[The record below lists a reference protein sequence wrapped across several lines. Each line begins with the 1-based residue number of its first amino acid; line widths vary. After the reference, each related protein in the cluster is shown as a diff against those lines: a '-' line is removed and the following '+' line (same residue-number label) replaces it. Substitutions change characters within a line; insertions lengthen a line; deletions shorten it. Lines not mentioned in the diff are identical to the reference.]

1 MTFGNTK
8 KVDIVVQKGNEAFT
22 VDVKGGSNSFPINK
36 NYKDYLN
43 DTNHF
48 FIFVDYGNNF
58 ENTSTNPTVFIVPA
72 SKMKFVH
79 PYKCKNGEERF
90 NVFKSDL
97 EGKFYADFSIFVEG
111 KETK

>member
-8 KVDIVVQKGNEAFT
+8 KVDIVVQKGNEAIT
-22 VDVKGGSNSFPINK
+22 IDVKGGSNSFPINK
-36 NYKDYLN
+36 HYKDYLN

-48 FIFVDYGNNF
+48 FVFVEYNGNF
-58 ENTSTNPTVFIVPA
+58 ENINTNPSVFIVSA
-72 SKMKFVH
+72 TEMKTVH
-79 PYKCKNGEERF
+79 TYKCKNGEERF
-90 NVFKSDL
+90 NVFKRDL

>member
-8 KVDIVVQKGNEAFT
+8 KVDIVVQKGNEAIT
-22 VDVKGGSNSFPINK
+22 IDVKGGSNSFPIQK
-36 NYKDYLN
+36 HYKDYLN
-43 DTNHF
+43 DISHF
-48 FIFVDYGNNF
+48 FVFVDYRNNF
-58 ENTSTNPTVFIVPA
+58 ENITTNPSVFIVPA

-79 PYKCKNGEERF
+79 PYKCKNNGERF

-97 EGKFYADFSIFVEG
+97 EGKFNADFSIFVEG